1 MDLEFIQRGWPG
13 WRGTVNLC
21 ETQDRAE
28 RPQRMHTL
36 GLTGGNPKTRPR
48 SGGGRAP
55 WGAPGHSS
63 NESPSKE
70 LRMVARVVRGV
81 GGVSQELSTL
91 PEDTGRPST
100 GTIAA
105 LGLAQRAMD

>member
-1 MDLEFIQRGWPG
+1 
-13 WRGTVNLC
+13 
-21 ETQDRAE
+21 
-28 RPQRMHTL
+28 MHTL

-48 SGGGRAP
+48 SGGGITP
-55 WGAPGHSS
+55 LGAPGHSS

-70 LRMVARVVRGV
+70 LSMVARGVGGV

-100 GTIAA
+100 GAIAA
-105 LGLAQRAMD
+105 LGLAQRAVDQTTPRLRWAVPRTYIC